1 MAPTGYIFVEKVGV
15 AKFCGCGLVG
25 LGILY
30 LYTEYESFRLSES

>member
-1 MAPTGYIFVEKVGV
+1 MASTGYIFVEKVGV

-30 LYTEYESFRLSES
+30 LHTEYESFRLSES